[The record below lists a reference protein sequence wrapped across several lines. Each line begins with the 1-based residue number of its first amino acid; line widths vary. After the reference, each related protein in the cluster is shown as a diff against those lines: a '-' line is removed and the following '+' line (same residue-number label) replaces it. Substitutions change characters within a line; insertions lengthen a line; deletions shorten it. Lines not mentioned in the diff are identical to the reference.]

1 MDGYTKTEIKEALAK
16 RSPRQEKFD
25 AFMERIVNGATI
37 YAIALCFMGFGTG

>member
-1 MDGYTKTEIKEALAK
+1 MDRYTKAAIKELLAE
-16 RSPRQEKFD
+16 RSPRQVKFD